1 MCTAS
6 ASCCRRYS
14 IETPSFSTAT
24 SRQKVG
30 RRIVNLDSSSCC
42 FGFSRQW
49 APPRI
54 VLHLYRRS
62 SSSFI
67 TTVTAMSSLAASRH
81 LILRIP
87 VTFSLAVPCSQSFC
101 QYTHHRSSLQSLPC
115 PLSSH
120 PNTSFYAFPLP
131 FPLPFHAR
139 NPSVNI
145 PIIVPPYKSK
155 PPQLC
160 ADHHS

>member
-30 RRIVNLDSSSCC
+30 RRIVNLDSYSCC

-54 VLHLYRRS
+54 VLYLYLRS

-67 TTVTAMSSLAASRH
+67 TTVTAMSSLAASKH

-101 QYTHHRSSLQSLPC
+101 QYTHHRSSVQVQTTSVVCGSSLLITPMEIDRRHC
-115 PLSSH
+115 CNGGSGKSRH
-120 PNTSFYAFPLP
+120 TSMRLW
-131 FPLPFHAR
+131 LR
-139 NPSVNI
+139 W
-145 PIIVPPYKSK
+145 
-155 PPQLC
+155 LC
-160 ADHHS
+160 QKGEKC

>member
-54 VLHLYRRS
+54 VLHLFLRS

-67 TTVTAMSSLAASRH
+67 TTVTAMSSLAASKH

-87 VTFSLAVPCSQSFC
+87 LTFSLAVPCSQSFC
-101 QYTHHRSSLQSLPC
+101 QYTHHRSSVQVQTTSVVCGSSLLITPMEIDRRHGC
-115 PLSSH
+115 NGGWGKSRH
-120 PNTSFYAFPLP
+120 TSMRLW
-131 FPLPFHAR
+131 LR
-139 NPSVNI
+139 W
-145 PIIVPPYKSK
+145 
-155 PPQLC
+155 LC
-160 ADHHS
+160 QKGEKC